1 MKNGE
6 TETTAINCRL
16 NGFESIM
23 IASPRLIII
32 EFFAGQ
38 SDSLDI
44 LRRSVFDQ
52 TAMFF
57 TAIFCASTTV
67 QSDRNYTRLM

>member
-23 IASPRLIII
+23 ITSPRLI

-38 SDSLDI
+38 SDSLDV

-52 TAMFF
+52 TALFF
-57 TAIFCASTTV
+57 IAIFCASTTA
-67 QSDRNYTRLM
+67 QSDRNYTRLT

>member
-23 IASPRLIII
+23 ITSPRLI

-38 SDSLDI
+38 SDSLDV

-52 TAMFF
+52 TALFF

-67 QSDRNYTRLM
+67 QSDRNYTRLT